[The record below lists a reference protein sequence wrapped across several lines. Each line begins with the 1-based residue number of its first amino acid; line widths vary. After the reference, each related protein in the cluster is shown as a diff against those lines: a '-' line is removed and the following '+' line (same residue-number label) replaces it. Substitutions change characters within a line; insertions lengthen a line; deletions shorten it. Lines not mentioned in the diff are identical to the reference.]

1 MNSPTKMPKAELTRV
16 LKRAQLPHDLIRE
29 LLEKL
34 PDPVD
39 LDRDAA
45 VFDAHGL
52 TRARVTDMMGGS
64 P

>member
-1 MNSPTKMPKAELTRV
+1 MQKAEVTRV
-16 LKRAQLPHDLIRE
+16 LQRAGLPQGLIDE
-29 LLEKL
+29 LLKEL

-45 VFDAHGL
+45 VFDSHGL
-52 TRARVTDMMGGS
+52 THARLTDMMGGS

>member
-1 MNSPTKMPKAELTRV
+1 MQKAELTRV
-16 LKRAQLPHDLIRE
+16 LKRAGLSHDFIDE
-29 LLEKL
+29 LVGEL

-45 VFDAHGL
+45 VFDRHGL
-52 TRARVTDMMGGS
+52 TRARITDMMGGS

>member
-1 MNSPTKMPKAELTRV
+1 MNRRIMQKAEVTRV
-16 LKRAQLPHDLIRE
+16 LQRAGLSRE
-29 LLEKL
+29 LIDELVREL

-45 VFDAHGL
+45 VFDRHGL
-52 TRARVTDMMGGS
+52 TYARLTDMMGGS